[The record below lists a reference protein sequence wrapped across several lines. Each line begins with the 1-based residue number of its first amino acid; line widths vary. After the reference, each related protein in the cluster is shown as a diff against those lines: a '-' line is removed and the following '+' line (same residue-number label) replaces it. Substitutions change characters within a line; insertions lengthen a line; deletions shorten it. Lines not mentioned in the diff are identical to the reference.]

1 MLNDSINFDDSEL
14 VPLESTAAGTGLV
27 LESVA
32 VVDSNEQATT
42 ESVSTESASTEPI
55 ATPPVTTEAAASEAV
70 STEQVADA
78 DGAAKADPL
87 LNSPAQAESGAELGS
102 PTTETASTEPIA
114 TPPVT
119 TEAAALEPVSTEQ
132 VADADGAA
140 QADPLLDSPAQAES
154 GAESGSPTD
163 SLGIIEDIQ
172 PSQIPGVTIA
182 QLTESNIYFSMAL
195 GQARNANEVLEIA
208 NWQEVFGTGDDSAM
222 LYHATHH

>member
-55 ATPPVTTEAAASEAV
+55 ASPPVTTEAAASEA
-70 STEQVADA
+70 
-78 DGAAKADPL
+78 
-87 LNSPAQAESGAELGS
+87 
-102 PTTETASTEPIA
+102 
-114 TPPVT
+114 
-119 TEAAALEPVSTEQ
+119 VSTEQ